1 MENGILVKIVRKG
14 GGNEFLYS
22 GNYFIYGGESSDGTN
37 VFLRVGLSW
46 IWITFRVDGNVRLG
60 KG

>member
-22 GNYFIYGGESSDGTN
+22 GNYFIYGGESSE
-37 VFLRVGLSW
+37 RVL
-46 IWITFRVDGNVRLG
+46 
-60 KG
+60 KGWFKLDLDYI

>member
-1 MENGILVKIVRKG
+1 MNFCIVEIILFMVENHL
-14 GGNEFLYS
+14 
-22 GNYFIYGGESSDGTN
+22 N

-60 KG
+60 KKDKLS